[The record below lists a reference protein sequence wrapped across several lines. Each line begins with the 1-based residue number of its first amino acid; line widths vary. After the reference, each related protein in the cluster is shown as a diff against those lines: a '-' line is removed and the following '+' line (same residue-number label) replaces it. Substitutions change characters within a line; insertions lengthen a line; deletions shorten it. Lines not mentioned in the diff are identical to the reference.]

1 MGTFYTH
8 ITLAVQKVKM
18 RTKKAAINTFFA
30 VLMQVV
36 TVLLNLVSKR
46 IFVDILGGQIYGLNS
61 LFNTIIIML
70 SLTELGIGMAIT
82 YSLYKPL
89 AENNQKQIIALM
101 TLYKKVYH
109 YIALIVLCMGLLL
122 IPFLRFL
129 IKEDFSTPFLAKIF
143 IPFVLSA
150 SVSYLMSYKK
160 TLLIAD
166 QKGYIVTIVRTIYLI
181 ALHTTQIAILLLTH
195 NFIAYLLAK
204 VVLDFLDSLV
214 CYKLCDRHYPFQKN
228 ATEQIST
235 EDKNL
240 IVQKVK
246 ALVYHRVGIY
256 LINGIDSIII
266 TKYLGTVINGYYTNY
281 MIIINTVTELL
292 GQVSNGLT
300 ASMGNLVASESKD
313 RVFNVFKRVLLF
325 NYFLVSFCATCFAVL
340 INPFISIWMSPD
352 VLLDK
357 YTVAVLII
365 NFYITTFSYTIGA
378 LRASAGIFE
387 PDKYLHVVLA
397 IVNLVVS
404 IGLLKLIGIAGVFIG
419 TLICLIIKEIIALP
433 YIMGKHFFKT
443 STFGYY
449 KRFFLYGICTMTIVA
464 VTMLI
469 SSFVNIGNAY
479 FTFLVKALICL
490 TVPNIINL
498 LLFFKTREFKE
509 LCEHFL
515 SLIKRN

>member
-1 MGTFYTH
+1 
-8 ITLAVQKVKM
+8 M
-18 RTKKAAINTFFA
+18 RTKKAFINTLFGI
-30 VLMQVV
+30 LMQVV

-46 IFVDILGGQIYGLNS
+46 IFVDILGDEIYGLNS

-89 AENNQKQIIALM
+89 AENNQKQITALM
-101 TLYKKVYH
+101 TLYRKIYR
-109 YIALIVLCMGLLL
+109 YIALIVFCIGMLL

-129 IKEDFSTPFLAKIF
+129 IKEDFSTTVLAKIF

-166 QKGYIVTIVRTIYLI
+166 QKGYIVTIVRTVYLI
-181 ALHTTQIAILLLTH
+181 ALHTTQIVILIITR
-195 NFIAYLLAK
+195 NFIAYLFAK
-204 VVLDFLDSLV
+204 VVLDILDSFI

-228 ATEQIST
+228 ATEQIGA
-235 EDKNL
+235 EDKKL

-266 TKYLGTVINGYYTNY
+266 TKFLGTVINGYYTNY

-292 GQVSNGLT
+292 SQFSNGLT
-300 ASMGNLVASESKD
+300 ASMGNLVATESKD
-313 RVFNVFKRVLLF
+313 RVFDVFKRVLLF
-325 NYFLVSFCATCFAVL
+325 NYFLVSFSAASFAVL
-340 INPFISIWMSPD
+340 INPFISIWMSPN

-387 PDKYLHVVLA
+387 PDKYLHVILA
-397 IVNLVVS
+397 IVNLVLS
-404 IGLLKLIGIAGVFIG
+404 IALVKVIGIVGVFIG
-419 TLICLIIKEIIALP
+419 TLVCLFIKEIIALP
-433 YIMGKHFFKT
+433 YIMGKHFFKA
-443 STFGYY
+443 SAFGYY
-449 KRFFLYGICTMTIVA
+449 KQFVLYAVCTVVIVLI
-464 VTMLI
+464 TMLL
-469 SSFVNIGNAY
+469 SSFISIENALLA
-479 FTFLVKALICL
+479 FVVKVLICL
-490 TVPNIINL
+490 IIPNIINL
-498 LLFFKTREFKE
+498 LLFSRTKEFKDL
-509 LCEHFL
+509 LCYFF